1 MKIIDGGVTA
11 AKGFLSAATAAGIKY
26 KDRMDMAMIY
36 SQKPCVAAGTFTTN
50 IVKAAPVKKSRE
62 YRKVPEMRL
71 EARLG
76 LSRYNVPAPLRDE
89 TVSMPNV
96 TVKMS
101 QHIGAPA
108 SPAVN
113 VGDMVKTGDVVGMPG
128 NGLSVAV
135 HASIDGKV
143 VAADKDAV
151 TIQRVV
157 Q

>member
-1 MKIIDGGVTA
+1 
-11 AKGFLSAATAAGIKY
+11 
-26 KDRMDMAMIY
+26 
-36 SQKPCVAAGTFTTN
+36 
-50 IVKAAPVKKSRE
+50 
-62 YRKVPEMRL
+62 
-71 EARLG
+71 
-76 LSRYNVPAPLRDE
+76 
-89 TVSMPNV
+89 
-96 TVKMS
+96 VKMS

-108 SPAVN
+108 STAVN

-143 VAADKDAV
+143 VAADKNAV